1 MMSVTPN
8 DILTKEFNHKFRGY
22 DAEQVNDY
30 LDIVRVELERVLEE
44 NQTLSKNL
52 ADAQDK
58 LDYFAQLQESL
69 NSSIIIAQEA
79 ADRLKQNA
87 RKEAELILYEAERDA
102 DHVISEAN
110 ERANRIFDEAEH
122 LRSKTSEYQNR
133 ARKLAQEQL
142 DFLDTKDMD
151 ELFEGTALM
160 PAQAATSL
168 DKDSQYQASQ
178 RVDALVEQAE
188 SEIQEGLDAIP
199 EDVNHYLDE
208 DNQITEEEVVFQPEV
223 DQAEEDLEMTQVFN
237 LKELQAIEKAKQD
250 ESRLDTDQEE
260 PIIDSTNADS
270 RAEEELDQTIQI
282 DLPSKN

>member
-1 MMSVTPN
+1 MMTVTPN

-44 NQTLSKNL
+44 NRTLTKNL

-102 DHVISEAN
+102 DQVINEAN
-110 ERANRIFDEAEH
+110 ERATRIFDEAER

-142 DFLDTKDMD
+142 DLLDSDD
-151 ELFEGTALM
+151 LDVLFEDTALM
-160 PAQAATSL
+160 PAQAPTSL

-178 RVDALVEQAE
+178 RVSALVEQAE

-199 EDVNHYLDE
+199 EDVNHYLD
-208 DNQITEEEVVFQPEV
+208 DPSPITEEEVVFQPEV
-223 DQAEEDLEMTQVFN
+223 DPEDDLEMTQVFN
-237 LKELQAIEKAKQD
+237 LKELQAIERAKQED
-250 ESRLDTDQEE
+250 
-260 PIIDSTNADS
+260 
-270 RAEEELDQTIQI
+270 
-282 DLPSKN
+282 PS

>member
-1 MMSVTPN
+1 MMTVTPN

-44 NQTLSKNL
+44 NRTLTKNL

-102 DHVISEAN
+102 DQVINEAN
-110 ERANRIFDEAEH
+110 ERATRIFDEAER

-142 DFLDTKDMD
+142 DLLDSDD
-151 ELFEGTALM
+151 LDVLFEDTALM
-160 PAQAATSL
+160 PAQAPTSL

-178 RVDALVEQAE
+178 RVSALVEQAE

-199 EDVNHYLDE
+199 EDVNHYLD
-208 DNQITEEEVVFQPEV
+208 DPSPITEEEVVFLPEV
-223 DQAEEDLEMTQVFN
+223 DPEDDLEMTQVFN
-237 LKELQAIEKAKQD
+237 LKELQAIERAKQEDPSYHDDQVDTIVDPAERDLSD
-250 ESRLDTDQEE
+250 EED
-260 PIIDSTNADS
+260 
-270 RAEEELDQTIQI
+270 LDQTIQI

>member
-1 MMSVTPN
+1 MMTVTPN

-44 NQTLSKNL
+44 NRTLTKNL

-58 LDYFAQLQESL
+58 LDYFTQLQESL

-102 DHVISEAN
+102 DQVINEAN
-110 ERANRIFDEAEH
+110 ERATRIFDEAER

-142 DFLDTKDMD
+142 DLLDSDD
-151 ELFEGTALM
+151 LDVLFEDTALM
-160 PAQAATSL
+160 PAQAPTSL

-178 RVDALVEQAE
+178 RVNALVEQAE

-199 EDVNHYLDE
+199 EDVNHYLD
-208 DNQITEEEVVFQPEV
+208 DPSPITEEEVVFQPEV
-223 DQAEEDLEMTQVFN
+223 DPEDDLEMTQVFN
-237 LKELQAIEKAKQD
+237 LKELQAIERAKQKDLSYHDDQVDTIVDPAERDLSD
-250 ESRLDTDQEE
+250 EED
-260 PIIDSTNADS
+260 
-270 RAEEELDQTIQI
+270 LDQTIQI

>member
-1 MMSVTPN
+1 MMTVTPN

-44 NQTLSKNL
+44 NRTLTKDL

-102 DHVISEAN
+102 DQVINEAN
-110 ERANRIFDEAEH
+110 ERATRIFDEAER
-122 LRSKTSEYQNR
+122 LRSKSSEYQNR

-142 DFLDTKDMD
+142 DLLDSDD
-151 ELFEGTALM
+151 LDVLFEDTALM
-160 PAQAATSL
+160 PAQAPTSL

-178 RVDALVEQAE
+178 RVNALVEQAE

-199 EDVNHYLDE
+199 EDVNHYLD
-208 DNQITEEEVVFQPEV
+208 DPSPITEEEVVFQPEV
-223 DQAEEDLEMTQVFN
+223 DPEDDLEMTQVFN
-237 LKELQAIEKAKQD
+237 LKELQAIERAK
-250 ESRLDTDQEE
+250 QEE
-260 PIIDSTNADS
+260 PPYHDDQVDTIVDP
-270 RAEEELDQTIQI
+270 AERDLSDEEDLDQTIQI